1 MAAKMLISTTV
12 DSTRA
17 TVILIDYTKSW
28 NPIMGTIHGCFLMSS
43 GIELEPMRVYA
54 TRSKFLLDEVTMRK
68 LAETNRR
75 RTQSSRLASSKRPRW
90 TREEIS
96 TLKRL
101 YRTRSNSEIA
111 RVLRRTVSSIV
122 FKGYRLG
129 LSKGIRRLKEMGREN
144 ISKRWHK
151 PEGKRSVRKSL
162 GKKSR

>member
-1 MAAKMLISTTV
+1 MAV
-12 DSTRA
+12 
-17 TVILIDYTKSW
+17 
-28 NPIMGTIHGCFLMSS
+28 FLMSS
-43 GIELEPMRVYA
+43 GIEFEPMRVYA

-68 LAETNRR
+68 LAAANRGR
-75 RTQSSRLASSKRPRW
+75 MQSSRLASSKRPRW

-101 YRTRSNSEIA
+101 YRTRSNAEIA
-111 RVLRRTVSSIV
+111 RVLKRTVSSIV

-144 ISKRWHK
+144 INKRWYK
-151 PEGKRSVRKSL
+151 PEGKRPVRKSL